1 MFNGSLLKQR
11 RTERELSI
19 GAMGECI
26 GTTGAVIWRWETG
39 KSQPR
44 VESIRKLSAY
54 FGVKDDYWDISEV
67 KSVTS
72 SSEKVLRTPSKFEIT
87 EKVNNLESLINDVT
101 NHIEKLNDQIN
112 RLNDELETMKLIV
125 DKSNSD
131 NDTLKA
137 LTHLILKGGK

>member
-11 RTERELSI
+11 RIERKLSMED
-19 GAMGECI
+19 MGTCL
-26 GTTGAVIWRWETG
+26 GTTGTVVWRWENG

-72 SSEKVLRTPSKFEIT
+72 LSEKALRAPSKFEIT

-101 NHIEKLNDQIN
+101 DHIKKLNDQIN
-112 RLNDELETMKLIV
+112 SLSDELETMKLIV